1 MIGHSEDDVQI
12 HFNEKLDSEV
22 TATVSTIIH
31 SPSTF
36 VSKLF
41 DHVWE
46 VDDEEVLYHG
56 YVLSEKN
63 TKTRGISFKV
73 SYWRHDEEPSESV
86 DYTMPFVELV
96 TDLILGEL
104 ILQ

>member
-1 MIGHSEDDVQI
+1 MKR
-12 HFNEKLDSEV
+12 F
-22 TATVSTIIH
+22 
-31 SPSTF
+31 
-36 VSKLF
+36 
-41 DHVWE
+41 
-46 VDDEEVLYHG
+46 Y
-56 YVLSEKN
+56 YVLSENN

>member
-1 MIGHSEDDVQI
+1 MKRFYIMDMYCLKRTLKPGEY
-12 HFNEKLDSEV
+12 L
-22 TATVSTIIH
+22 
-31 SPSTF
+31 
-36 VSKLF
+36 
-41 DHVWE
+41 
-46 VDDEEVLYHG
+46 
-56 YVLSEKN
+56 
-63 TKTRGISFKV
+63 FKV